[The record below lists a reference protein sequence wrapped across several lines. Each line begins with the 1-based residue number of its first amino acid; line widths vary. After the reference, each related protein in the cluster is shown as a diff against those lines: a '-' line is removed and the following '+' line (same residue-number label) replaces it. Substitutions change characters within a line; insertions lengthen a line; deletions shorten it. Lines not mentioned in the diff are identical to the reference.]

1 MIESD
6 KIAFREMMMGVGE
19 LYSKDITKPLLQIYF
34 GSLVNFSLEQV
45 SNGVSKHAGDPK
57 HGTFMPKPADII
69 RQIEADKP
77 STESRA
83 ELAWMTIEKK
93 MSSVGAYGSLKLDDL
108 QALAAAQSLGSWRD
122 LCHTDTDKLQWKRK
136 EFIEAY
142 KNFENTPLEALPSH
156 LAGMIEMDRSKKDS
170 KPTFMSDLVNK
181 IGVNK

>member
-1 MIESD
+1 MTESD
-6 KIAFREMMMGVGE
+6 KQGFRMLMVGIGE
-19 LYSKDITKPLLQIYF
+19 LYSKEITKPLLQIYY
-34 GSLVNFSLEQV
+34 GSLINYTLDQV
-45 SNGVSKHAGDPK
+45 SLGISKHAADPK

-77 STESRA
+77 SPEARA

-93 MSSVGAYGSLKLDDL
+93 MSSIGAYGSLKLDDL
-108 QALAAAQSLGSWRD
+108 QALAAVKSIGSWRD
-122 LCHTDTDKLQWKRK
+122 LCHTDISKLAWKRK

-156 LAGMIEMDRSKKDS
+156 LAGMIESDRQKKTE
-170 KPTFMSDLVNK
+170 KPNFMSQLVNK